1 MTMKQKFSRRA
12 GFSLVEV
19 IVALGIVAFAFVGL
33 LGIIP
38 SGLGS
43 FRQSVD
49 QARALNAL
57 NMVASAA
64 RNARPLS
71 DEEVRRINPDQVNG
85 DNGDTNYAF
94 PQFFSDN
101 LAAESKPTIYHVG
114 QGDYSLRFYILED
127 GTIRKSGNSSAKA
140 VLYALIDSPNGT
152 ANKNNMVAGPL
163 KINAFVVWP
172 YRASLDDSASIPT
185 TRRALAGRIGTRS
198 FLDTVITH
206 YPEPVK

>member
-1 MTMKQKFSRRA
+1 MTMKQKIQPRS

-38 SGLGS
+38 SGLNT

-49 QARALNAL
+49 QARALTAL
-57 NMVASAA
+57 NMVASAV
-64 RNARPLS
+64 RNSKFDFIASGDANYSFPL
-71 DEEVRRINPDQVNG
+71 
-85 DNGDTNYAF
+85 
-94 PQFFSDN
+94 FFSDSTT
-101 LAAESKPTIYHVG
+101 AATNPTKFFVR
-114 QGDYSLRFYILED
+114 QPDYSLLFYILED
-127 GTIRKSGNSSAKA
+127 GTISKTGSASAKA
-140 VLYALIDSPNGT
+140 VLYMLIDPPGT
-152 ANKNNMVAGPL
+152 VGATSVNNMAAGPL

-172 YRASLDDSASIPT
+172 YRPSLDNPSTIPT
-185 TRRALAGRIGTRS
+185 TRTALAGRIGTRS

>member
-1 MTMKQKFSRRA
+1 MTMKQKIQYRA

-19 IVALGIVAFAFVGL
+19 IVAMGIVAFAFVGL

-38 SGLGS
+38 SGLSS

-49 QARALNAL
+49 QARALTAL

-64 RNARPLS
+64 RNSKFEKIES
-71 DEEVRRINPDQVNG
+71 DDA
-85 DNGDTNYAF
+85 NYSF

-101 LAAESKPTIYHVG
+101 ATTTYHVR
-114 QGDYSLRFYILED
+114 QADYSLRFYLLED
-127 GTIRKSGNSSAKA
+127 GTIRLKTDTTSPPKA
-140 VLYALIDSPNGT
+140 VLYLLIDSPGT
-152 ANKNNMVAGPL
+152 FGAPAGNNMVAGPL

-172 YRASLDDSASIPT
+172 YRPGTGTANDDAPTLPT
-185 TRRALAGRIGTRS
+185 TRKALAERIGTRS

>member
-1 MTMKQKFSRRA
+1 MTMNQKFSRIA

-38 SGLGS
+38 SGLSS

-49 QARALNAL
+49 QARALTAL
-57 NMVASAA
+57 NMVASAV
-64 RNARPLS
+64 RNSKFDFIASGDANYSFPL
-71 DEEVRRINPDQVNG
+71 
-85 DNGDTNYAF
+85 
-94 PQFFSDN
+94 FFSDSTT
-101 LAAESKPTIYHVG
+101 AATNPTKFFVR
-114 QGDYSLRFYILED
+114 QPDYSLRFYLLED
-127 GTIRKSGNSSAKA
+127 GTISKSDATSAKA
-140 VLYALIDSPNGT
+140 VLYLLIDPPGT
-152 ANKNNMVAGPL
+152 NSAPAGNNMAAGPL

-172 YRASLDDSASIPT
+172 YRKSIDIDDPSTLPT
-185 TRRALAGRIGTRS
+185 TRTALAARIGTRS

>member
-1 MTMKQKFSRRA
+1 MTMKQKIQPRA

-38 SGLGS
+38 SGLNT

-57 NMVASAA
+57 NMVASAV
-64 RNARPLS
+64 RNSKFDKIDLGNKKA
-71 DEEVRRINPDQVNG
+71 
-85 DNGDTNYAF
+85 YYKF
-94 PQFFSDN
+94 PQFFSDSQTSSTAPFEYWTQQDN
-101 LAAESKPTIYHVG
+101 WGA
-114 QGDYSLRFYILED
+114 RFLLLED
-127 GTIRKSGNSSAKA
+127 GSIYKKLSPNSPAPKA
-140 VLYALIDSPNGT
+140 VLYLVVDPPGVNSAPAG
-152 ANKNNMVAGPL
+152 NNMAAGPL
-163 KINAFVVWP
+163 VVNAFIVWP
-172 YRASLDDSASIPT
+172 YRPSLDGGADDNSTIPS
-185 TRRALAGRIGTRS
+185 TRAALAARIGTRS

>member
-38 SGLGS
+38 SGLSS

-49 QARALNAL
+49 QARALTAL
-57 NMVASAA
+57 NMVASAV
-64 RNARPLS
+64 RNTRLDA
-71 DEEVRRINPDQVNG
+71 VIYG
-85 DNGDTNYAF
+85 DANYAL
-94 PQFFSDN
+94 PQFFSDSPD
-101 LAAESKPTIYHVG
+101 AATTDPTKFYVG
-114 QGDYSLRFYILED
+114 QPNWGARFFLLED
-127 GTIRKSGNSSAKA
+127 GTIRLKTQTTRPPKA
-140 VLYALIDSPNGT
+140 VLYVIVDSPDGAT
-152 ANKNNMVAGPL
+152 TNKNNMVAGPL

-172 YRASLDDSASIPT
+172 YRASLDDSATIPT
-185 TRRALAGRIGTRS
+185 TRTALAGRIGTRS

-206 YPEPVK
+206 YPEPLK

>member
-1 MTMKQKFSRRA
+1 MTMKQKFSRSA

-38 SGLGS
+38 SGLSS

-57 NMVASAA
+57 NMVASAV
-64 RNARPLS
+64 RNTRLDA
-71 DEEVRRINPDQVNG
+71 VIYG
-85 DNGDTNYAF
+85 DANYAM
-94 PQFFSDN
+94 PAFFSDS
-101 LAAESKPTIYHVG
+101 AAASTSDPTKFYVG
-114 QGDYSLRFYILED
+114 QPTWAARFYLLED
-127 GTIRKSGNSSAKA
+127 GTIRLTTDTTRPPKA
-140 VLYALIDSPNGT
+140 VLYVIVDCPDGT
-152 ANKNNMVAGPL
+152 GAASKNNMVAGLL

-172 YRASLDDSASIPT
+172 YRKSIDQPSTLPT
-185 TRRALAGRIGTRS
+185 TRTALAGRIGTRS

>member
-1 MTMKQKFSRRA
+1 MTMKLKIQPRS

-49 QARALNAL
+49 QARALTAL
-57 NMVASAA
+57 NMVASAV
-64 RNARPLS
+64 RNS
-71 DEEVRRINPDQVNG
+71 KFTVGTD
-85 DNGDTNYAF
+85 DNADYAF
-94 PQFFSDN
+94 PLFFSDSST
-101 LAAESKPTIYHVG
+101 AVSSPTMYYVT
-114 QGDYSLRFYILED
+114 QDNFSLRFYILED
-127 GTIRKSGNSSAKA
+127 GTISKTGSASAKA
-140 VLYALIDSPNGT
+140 VLYMVIDPPGT
-152 ANKNNMVAGPL
+152 VGATSVNNMAAGPL

-172 YRASLDDSASIPT
+172 YRALLDDSASIPT
-185 TRRALAGRIGTRS
+185 TRTGLAGRIGTRS

>member
-1 MTMKQKFSRRA
+1 MTMNQKFSRIA

-38 SGLGS
+38 SGLSS

-49 QARALNAL
+49 QARALTAL
-57 NMVASAA
+57 NMVASAV
-64 RNARPLS
+64 RNSKFDFIASGDANYSFPL
-71 DEEVRRINPDQVNG
+71 
-85 DNGDTNYAF
+85 
-94 PQFFSDN
+94 FFSDSTT
-101 LAAESKPTIYHVG
+101 AATNPTKFFVR
-114 QGDYSLRFYILED
+114 QPDYSLRFYLLED
-127 GTIRKSGNSSAKA
+127 GTISKSGATSAKA
-140 VLYALIDSPNGT
+140 VLYLLVDPPGTNG
-152 ANKNNMVAGPL
+152 APAGNNMVAGPL

-172 YRASLDDSASIPT
+172 YRPGTGTANDGASLPT
-185 TRRALAGRIGTRS
+185 TRTALAARIGTRS